1 MKVMKV
7 RAELDDKA
15 YEVAKFVQELSKIQD
30 QYFED
35 LMAEVKAKNLVA
47 DVEEAELRDWLF
59 DYVFN
64 GYNPETRD
72 IEEMFSEY
80 VIY

>member
-1 MKVMKV
+1 MKI

-15 YEVAKFVQELSKIQD
+15 YDVAKFVQELSKIQD
-30 QYFED
+30 NYFEA

-47 DVEEAELRDWLF
+47 DVEEDELRDWLF

-64 GYNPETRD
+64 GYNLETRD

-80 VIY
+80 VTY

>member
-1 MKVMKV
+1 MKIK
-7 RAELDDKA
+7 AELDDKA
-15 YEVAKFVQELSKIQD
+15 YDVAKFVQELSKIQD
-30 QYFED
+30 QYFKA

-47 DVEEAELRDWLF
+47 DVEEDELRDWLF

-64 GYNPETRD
+64 GYNLETRD

-80 VIY
+80 VTY

>member
-1 MKVMKV
+1 MKI

-30 QYFED
+30 GYFEA

-47 DVEEAELRDWLF
+47 DVEEDELRDWLF

-64 GYNPETRD
+64 GYNLETRD

>member
-1 MKVMKV
+1 MKI

-15 YEVAKFVQELSKIQD
+15 YDVAKFVQELSKIQD
-30 QYFED
+30 NYLEA

-47 DVEEAELRDWLF
+47 DVEEDELRDWLF

-64 GYNPETRD
+64 GYNLETRD
-72 IEEMFSEY
+72 IEDMFSEY
-80 VIY
+80 VIH